1 MMKKY
6 RQQRNWSLYNQKLK
20 KIARIEFFISEE
32 AIEGWHYRGY
42 RKPGGK
48 IIYSKHVIEL
58 CLLMKEFYKLAYRQ
72 TEGFVESVLE
82 KLEVKLAIPDYTTLS
97 RRAGS
102 LKVKIRDK
110 KQLINS
116 RKESITVAID
126 STGLSLYWS
135 SEWRRLKHKEKKPGY
150 EKWRKLHVAINV
162 ETGEILEGKYTK
174 STVNDCVE
182 LPSLLEAIEEDI
194 TAVCGD
200 MAYDSVDCRKA
211 IKQSGAR
218 QLIPPKR
225 TARISSKN
233 RNIKKEDREKLQE
246 RDEAI
251 NYINYNSINGDKSL
265 ARKSW
270 KEKSGYHARSLVET
284 TMWQI
289 KSHCRD
295 RLTNKRED
303 SRATQAKI
311 KCKVINFIN
320 AA

>member
-1 MMKKY
+1 
-6 RQQRNWSLYNQKLK
+6 
-20 KIARIEFFISEE
+20 
-32 AIEGWHYRGY
+32 
-42 RKPGGK
+42 
-48 IIYSKHVIEL
+48 
-58 CLLMKEFYKLAYRQ
+58 
-72 TEGFVESVLE
+72 
-82 KLEVKLAIPDYTTLS
+82 
-97 RRAGS
+97 
-102 LKVKIRDK
+102 
-110 KQLINS
+110 
-116 RKESITVAID
+116 
-126 STGLSLYWS
+126 
-135 SEWRRLKHKEKKPGY
+135 
-150 EKWRKLHVAINV
+150 
-162 ETGEILEGKYTK
+162 
-174 STVNDCVE
+174 
-182 LPSLLEAIEEDI
+182 
-194 TAVCGD
+194 